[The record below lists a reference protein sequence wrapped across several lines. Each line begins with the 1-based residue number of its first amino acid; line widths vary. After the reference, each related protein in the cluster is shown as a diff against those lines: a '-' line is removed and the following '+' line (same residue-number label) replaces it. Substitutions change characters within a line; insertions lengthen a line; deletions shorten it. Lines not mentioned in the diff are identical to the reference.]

1 MVVSGVRLWRA
12 RIRWDTGSHAPF
24 QTFLG
29 NINAYELWD
38 ESHKFQGLSLRW
50 ASGADEWL
58 FRLIGKRSAGLWFP
72 FCVRFGW
79 APKWQARTTYHD
91 RVWSHAFPMLSHTK
105 QWGLPQ
111 LTLSPLQLPPPVH
124 VLALCHCTKP
134 PFSSSRFLHIIIKWG
149 HCVLGSSFFA
159 CPFVFCHLF
168 ASCLFSSLFRTMVW
182 CRILSGEYV
191 HILLSALLSPNYA
204 SCPWTVFSHIMPWS
218 HIQSR
223 EELIS
228 ACFSHTMTSLSV
240 WSWPLTFLI
249 AASQNHG

>member
-1 MVVSGVRLWRA
+1 MSNLSAPVLVPFKKKTFIPSGISLDWTLNMPLPPSTLNLKNDLGQDLTWAVSDHYSRVLPLPMGRQFIVYGGGWCETLE
-12 RIRWDTGSHAPF
+12 GENQMGHSHAPF

-38 ESHKFQGLSLRW
+38 ESHKFEGLSLLW
-50 ASGADEWL
+50 ASGVDEWL
-58 FRLIGKRSAGLWFP
+58 FRPIGKRSAGLWFP

-124 VLALCHCTKP
+124 VLALCHYTKP

-149 HCVLGSSFFA
+149 HCVLGSSFLLVHL
-159 CPFVFCHLF
+159 PFVIFLLPVFFPVSSVQWFC
-168 ASCLFSSLFRTMVW
+168 AES
-182 CRILSGEYV
+182 
-191 HILLSALLSPNYA
+191 
-204 SCPWTVFSHIMPWS
+204 
-218 HIQSR
+218 
-223 EELIS
+223 
-228 ACFSHTMTSLSV
+228 
-240 WSWPLTFLI
+240 
-249 AASQNHG
+249 